1 MLIIV
6 AGYEDGNDA
15 DTLRH
20 DPMFKRALDRLPSGN
35 DRLEAVIVMVGIEQA
50 KLLTAVH
57 PVERI
62 VDIEH
67 DTLRHRPERAAVLVN
82 QGPAEAQQRP
92 PIGQI
97 FQT

>member
-1 MLIIV
+1 
-6 AGYEDGNDA
+6 
-15 DTLRH
+15 
-20 DPMFKRALDRLPSGN
+20 
-35 DRLEAVIVMVGIEQA
+35 MVGIEQA

-67 DTLRHRPERAAVLVN
+67 NTLRHCPERAAVLVN

-97 FQT
+97 FQPRDRRLRTQIVARGQTIEGQLEH